1 MEQKWNRFCR
11 VLNIGMFMEHDGILE
26 CAVEELRSH
35 PVYCCE
41 SLRKKLIQGAHKQS
55 VPYIY
60 QDEYQVC
67 FVCVKNNREFYMA
80 GPMSMQ
86 VLGRIELHRFYRS
99 YGIEKEYERPLKHFL
114 LAQIL
119 DVVNLMTQILYE
131 AEYSDDELLYGNHLI
146 NDNRGREKKE
156 KVLFDLKKDEED
168 LYHHTY
174 VEERVLLDS
183 VKEGRVQDA
192 LRHTRNLDSD
202 LGKLSSRELNHWRN
216 VMIVGITLCTRAAIE
231 GGLSPSVAYRL
242 SDFYIQKGDGCTEI
256 AQFLECRNQAVE
268 DLASRVA
275 EKKEKRSRYNYVER
289 CKDYVEQNYRK
300 KIYLGDIAAMLGI
313 SESYL
318 SRLFRKEEGAQLQEY
333 ITKIRI
339 EHAANLLVYS
349 DESLA
354 RIAEYVG
361 FPTQSY
367 MGKMFKKYKNTSP
380 RQYREKNKP
389 ADF

>member
-1 MEQKWNRFCR
+1 MEQKWERFSR
-11 VLNIGMFMEHDGILE
+11 LMQIGIFVQDEKGLH
-26 CAVEELRSH
+26 CVSEEYKNHPICCSAALR
-35 PVYCCE
+35 E
-41 SLRKKLIQGAHKQS
+41 KLINGAGNQN

-67 FVCVKNNREFYMA
+67 FVGIRHKGKFYLA
-80 GPMSMQ
+80 GPMSLQ
-86 VLGRIELHRFYRS
+86 SLGRIELHRFYQCYEVS
-99 YGIEKEYERPLKHFL
+99 KEYERPLKHFL

-119 DVVNLMTQILYE
+119 DVVNFISLMLGE
-131 AEYSDDELLYGNHLI
+131 AEHSDDELIYGNYLI
-146 NDNRGREKKE
+146 SEDVGRKKQD
-156 KVLFDLKKDEED
+156 KILFDLKKEEED

-174 VEERVLLDS
+174 QEERVLLDS

-231 GGLSPSVAYRL
+231 GGLSPATAYRL
-242 SDFYIQKGDGCTEI
+242 SDYYIQKGDTCTEI
-256 AQFLECRNQAVE
+256 AQLLDYRNQAVE
-268 DLASRVA
+268 DLTSRVA
-275 EKKEKRSRYNYVER
+275 RKKEKRSRYNYIER

-300 KIYLGDIAAMLGI
+300 KIYLEDVASALGI
-313 SESYL
+313 SGSYL
-318 SRLFRKEEGAQLQEY
+318 SRMFRKEEGIQLQEY
-333 ITKIRI
+333 ITKIRV

-367 MGKMFKKYKNTSP
+367 MGKMFKRIKNISP
-380 RQYREKNKP
+380 RLYREKNKS
-389 ADF
+389 AEF